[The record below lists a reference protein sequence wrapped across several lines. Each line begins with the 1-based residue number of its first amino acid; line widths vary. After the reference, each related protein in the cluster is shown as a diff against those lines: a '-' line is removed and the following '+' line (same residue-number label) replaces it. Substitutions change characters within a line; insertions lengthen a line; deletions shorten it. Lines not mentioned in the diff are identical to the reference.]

1 MPSLRALLDLIPF
14 IHRRRAREAVVD
26 AEAVWLIRAH
36 DTGEAAYQQARDVS
50 RLAREQGDRDSAW
63 LYARVAMRIADVT
76 GRRIGPIDSGQQ
88 RYVEPTRKIDGEGT
102 KPVSRQ

>member
-1 MPSLRALLDLIPF
+1 MLSLRALLNLIPI
-14 IHRRRAREAVVD
+14 IHRRRAREAAVD
-26 AEAVWLIRAH
+26 AEALWLIRAH
-36 DTGEAAYQQARDVS
+36 DTGEAAYQQARDVA
-50 RLAREQGDRDSAW
+50 RLARERGDRDGAW

-88 RYVEPTRKIDGEGT
+88 RYVEPTRKIDGERT